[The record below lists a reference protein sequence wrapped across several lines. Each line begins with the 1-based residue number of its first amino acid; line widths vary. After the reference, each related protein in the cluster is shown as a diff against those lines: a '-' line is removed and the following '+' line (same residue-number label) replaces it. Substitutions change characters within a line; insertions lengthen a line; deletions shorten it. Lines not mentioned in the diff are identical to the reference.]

1 MPGLLLNR
9 IRARGS
15 TRRNLCALAAAV
27 VLSTGC
33 ATTMNG
39 PTQRVA
45 VASDPPGARVFLG
58 GESLGVTPT
67 VVTLDRRDPDP
78 GLRFEKDCYRTTVL
92 RVARRT
98 SKWAAGNL
106 LFAGAPV
113 NEYGWGAWLT
123 AMAAYTTVGALV
135 DRRRGGAFTF
145 PNLVRA
151 TLERLPSASGAA
163 DPAATDREATGFG
176 GGVEPNGGCAPGAPA
191 GPGDQGNTPSDR

>member
-1 MPGLLLNR
+1 MPGLKPNR
-9 IRARGS
+9 VRTCGS
-15 TRRNLCALAAAV
+15 TQRALCALLAVV

-33 ATTMNG
+33 ATTMNSS
-39 PTQRVA
+39 TQRVA

-92 RVARRT
+92 RVRRRT
-98 SKWAAGNL
+98 SKWVVGNL

-113 NEYGWGAWLT
+113 NEYTWGPWLT
-123 AMAAYTTVGALV
+123 AMAVYTTVGALV
-135 DRRRGGAFTF
+135 DRRRGGAFKF

-151 TLERLPSASGAA
+151 TLERLA
-163 DPAATDREATGFG
+163 DGPEATER
-176 GGVEPNGGCAPGAPA
+176 GGVEPDGGCAPDAPA
-191 GPGDQGNTPSDR
+191 GQGDQGKTPSDR